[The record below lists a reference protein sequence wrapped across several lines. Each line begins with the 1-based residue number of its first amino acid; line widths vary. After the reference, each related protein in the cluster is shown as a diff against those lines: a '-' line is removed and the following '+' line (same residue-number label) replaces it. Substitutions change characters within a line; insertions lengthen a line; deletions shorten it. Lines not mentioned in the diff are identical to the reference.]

1 MTELDMVDAFER
13 NRPRL
18 RGVAYRMLGSLAEAD
33 DAVQETWLRVSRADA
48 GGVETMD
55 AWLTT
60 IVVRVCLNML
70 RSRNTRR
77 EEPIG
82 VHVPDPIISHVDG
95 VNPEDAALLADSVG
109 LALQVVLGTLAPAER
124 LAFVLHDM
132 FNLPFDEIAP
142 MVGRSPATARQLAS
156 RARRRVR
163 GNEVPAPDPDIG
175 RQREVVDAFFAA
187 ARRGDLDALV
197 AALDPDVVLRA
208 DEGAARQE
216 ESVVVHGAAAV
227 AGRDPS
233 GTGERR
239 RGCRADSGRPTGLG
253 PGLHRLGREDRPH
266 RRDGR
271 PGPPRPARPGRPELT
286 YCLVLALPRVVAR
299 VPPQPAATHR
309 VRPAPMVRT
318 KGRRRH
324 FRLLVTPT

>member
-48 GGVETMD
+48 AGVESLD

-95 VNPEDAALLADSVG
+95 VNPEDAAMLADSVG

-227 AGRDPS
+227 AGRAVMFENP
-233 GTGERR
+233 
-239 RGCRADSGRPTGLG
+239 AAVI
-253 PGLHRLGREDRPH
+253 
-266 RRDGR
+266 
-271 PGPPRPARPGRPELT
+271 RPALVNGAAGVVLT
-286 YCLVLALPRVVAR
+286 VGGQPVSVLGFTVSGGKIVRIDVMADPARLARLDLAALN
-299 VPPQPAATHR
+299 
-309 VRPAPMVRT
+309 
-318 KGRRRH
+318 
-324 FRLLVTPT
+324 